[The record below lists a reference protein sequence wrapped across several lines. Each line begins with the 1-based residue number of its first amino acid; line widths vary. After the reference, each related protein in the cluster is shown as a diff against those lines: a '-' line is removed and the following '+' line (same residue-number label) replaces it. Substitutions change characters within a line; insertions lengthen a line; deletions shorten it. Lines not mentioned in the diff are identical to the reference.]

1 MNDSQTNEESV
12 NRQYAS
18 PSLFRHFMYIF
29 LFILFSL
36 HGPYCY
42 LIMRENLVVLADGT
56 IDYDM
61 GGIFPFTAVMIQALF
76 FQLFATAIVFALS
89 GLARLRARPSSVMI
103 IAFISILG
111 LQVLAY
117 HNIYYD
123 RFTDPQIIAARS
135 LYPRSWAYLGL
146 FSLYSIIRI
155 IMFHRRENAW
165 EADRLARIKELEGD
179 GNHHELPPAN
189 LPEQ

>member
-1 MNDSQTNEESV
+1 MNDQQPDLTPQSKKYE
-12 NRQYAS
+12 S

-42 LIMRENLVVLADGT
+42 LIMRENLVVLVDGT

-76 FQLFATAIVFALS
+76 FQLFATVIVFALS
-89 GLARLRARPSSVMI
+89 GIARLRSRPSSVMI

-155 IMFHRRENAW
+155 IIFHRRENAW
-165 EADRLARIKELEGD
+165 EAARLARIKALEGN
-179 GNHHELPPAN
+179 GNHHELPPET
-189 LPEQ
+189 PSEH

>member
-1 MNDSQTNEESV
+1 MNDSQTNEEPI
-12 NRQYAS
+12 NRQYVA

-42 LIMRENLVVLADGT
+42 LIMRESLVVLADGSV
-56 IDYDM
+56 DYDM
-61 GGIFPFTAVMIQALF
+61 GGIFPFTAVMVQALF
-76 FQLFATAIVFALS
+76 FQLFATGIVFVMS
-89 GLARLRARPSSVMI
+89 GLARLRSRPSSVMI

-117 HNIYYD
+117 YNIYYD

-146 FSLYSIIRI
+146 FSLYSVIRI
-155 IMFHRRENAW
+155 IMFRRRENAW
-165 EADRLARIKELEGD
+165 EAARLARIKELEGA
-179 GNHHELPPAN
+179 GNHHETSSEN
-189 LPEQ
+189 LPES